1 MKKVKYSGIWWLP
14 SQPERRIAGDLEFND
29 KDGILLSLFEVL
41 SNEDKD
47 EDIICGVAS
56 TAEKITL
63 IECQYVG
70 ISIFSKD
77 TISTR
82 TCRYAL
88 SKIIIGENINSIED
102 IKIEWIE
109 MRLPY
114 LEKWIQRHGI
124 AMKILP
130 SDLINVESIS
140 NPIIQHE
147 IGSVSVEFVNKVMFD
162 NNLFSD
168 NKVAFEDYYYLKIA
182 DKNNSNLEH
191 YMDTLTL
198 IIMRFFAMIWSEPIF
213 PLEVNIKCKGCAN
226 ALKYI
231 SSITQHTIEESIIKK
246 PMFIYRDMAGNFE
259 EIMNKWFEKSNRL
272 EFIFNLYFGIIYN
285 VEMFI
290 EQKFMFLI
298 QALEVYH
305 RLTQTGKYLT
315 DDETKEIRD
324 IMINSIPE
332 KIELTKK
339 EILKS
344 KLNYLNEITLKERV
358 LFILNKYKTII
369 EEIIPDIEEFA
380 KKVRNTR
387 NYYTHFSKDDSKPVF
402 EDEELFIASE
412 QLKILVEICIL
423 SEIGFT
429 DEKIATIIKSSQN
442 LKSVKYMLSNKK

>member
-1 MKKVKYSGIWWLP
+1 
-14 SQPERRIAGDLEFND
+14 
-29 KDGILLSLFEVL
+29 
-41 SNEDKD
+41 
-47 EDIICGVAS
+47 
-56 TAEKITL
+56 
-63 IECQYVG
+63 
-70 ISIFSKD
+70 
-77 TISTR
+77 
-82 TCRYAL
+82 
-88 SKIIIGENINSIED
+88 
-102 IKIEWIE
+102 
-109 MRLPY
+109 
-114 LEKWIQRHGI
+114 
-124 AMKILP
+124 
-130 SDLINVESIS
+130 
-140 NPIIQHE
+140 
-147 IGSVSVEFVNKVMFD
+147 
-162 NNLFSD
+162 
-168 NKVAFEDYYYLKIA
+168 
-182 DKNNSNLEH
+182 
-191 YMDTLTL
+191 
-198 IIMRFFAMIWSEPIF
+198 
-213 PLEVNIKCKGCAN
+213 
-226 ALKYI
+226 
-231 SSITQHTIEESIIKK
+231 
-246 PMFIYRDMAGNFE
+246 
-259 EIMNKWFEKSNRL
+259 
-272 EFIFNLYFGIIYN
+272 
-285 VEMFI
+285 MFI